1 MLENAAI
8 LVPVVCEPACASLGM
23 LPPMRLLQRI
33 AAFTV
38 LGGLSTL
45 ASCKG
50 VQDLVSQG
58 SAPSAT
64 AASAPAPAPA
74 SAAPAAAPVSDEVT
88 FVKSVPKAGTKADAK
103 TSMNVK
109 FTFQGKVYRSTEEM
123 SAEADVQASDEFR
136 VTKAAIDVK
145 QLFSTSQEG
154 TGNEK
159 KSVSPLAGSRF
170 VVTRND
176 DGKLSALDSSGSKVA
191 APLMSELQK
200 HFADVFERDKSREF
214 LPKRPVKVGEKLI
227 PSADAVLGLLGQ
239 KDDGKTTI
247 DGVEFILKSATPDKA
262 TFAVSMTFTQKI
274 DGGIRLRAKLDG
286 TVDVRPK
293 DSEISNISLTG
304 PLTLLDAQG
313 NDKGSGDLSFSGQVT
328 SH

>member
-1 MLENAAI
+1 
-8 LVPVVCEPACASLGM
+8 M
-23 LPPMRLLQRI
+23 LPSMRTHQRI
-33 AAFTV
+33 AV
-38 LGGLSTL
+38 LALLVGVSPL

-50 VQDLVSQG
+50 VQDLVGGSQ
-58 SAPSAT
+58 ASAT
-64 AASAPAPAPA
+64 STASAPAAPTA
-74 SAAPAAAPVSDEVT
+74 SAAPVAASDEVT
-88 FVKSVPKAGTKADAK
+88 FVKGVPKAGTKADAK
-103 TSMNVK
+103 TSMSVK
-109 FTFQGKVYRSTEEM
+109 FTYQGKVYRSTEEM
-123 SAEADVQASDEFR
+123 AAEADVQASDEFR

-191 APLMSELQK
+191 AALLTEIQK
-200 HFADVFERDKSREF
+200 NFAAVFERDKSREF
-214 LPKRPVKVGEKLI
+214 LPNRAVKVGEKLI
-227 PSADAVLGLLGQ
+227 PSADAVLGLLGM
-239 KDDGKTTI
+239 KDDGKTTV
-247 DGVEFILKSATPDKA
+247 DGVEFILKSAAPDKA
-262 TFAVSMTFTQKI
+262 TFAVSMTFTQKL

-293 DSEISNISLTG
+293 DSEISNISLKG

-328 SH
+328 SS

>member
-1 MLENAAI
+1 
-8 LVPVVCEPACASLGM
+8 
-23 LPPMRLLQRI
+23 MRTHHRI
-33 AAFTV
+33 ATLALL
-38 LGGLSTL
+38 LGVSTL

-50 VQDLVSQG
+50 VTDMIGGAQG
-58 SAPSAT
+58 SAT
-64 AASAPAPAPA
+64 GAASAPAAVPVA
-74 SAAPAAAPVSDEVT
+74 SAAPAAPAASDEVT

-103 TSMNVK
+103 TSMSVK

-145 QLFSTSQEG
+145 QLYSTNQEG
-154 TGNEK
+154 TGDEK

-176 DGKLSALDSSGSKVA
+176 DGKLSALDSGGNKVA
-191 APLMSELQK
+191 PAMLTEIKK

-214 LPKRPVKVGEKLI
+214 LPNRAVKVGEKLI

-239 KDDGKTTI
+239 KDDGKTTV
-247 DGVEFILKSATPDKA
+247 DGVEFILKSSAADKA
-262 TFAVSMTFTQKI
+262 TFAVSMTFTQKL

-293 DSEISNISLTG
+293 DSEISNISLRG

-313 NDKGSGDLSFSGQVT
+313 NDKGSGDLNFSGQVT
-328 SH
+328 SR